1 MLNIDNN
8 NNNKLLKKYTEIWEK
23 ISSLI
28 GKKNDIELVYG
39 DDDKYFNKVKYKVI
53 WVITNFQGKKIP

>member
-1 MLNIDNN
+1 MLNVDNN

-28 GKKNDIELVYG
+28 GKKIDIELVYG